1 MITIGASDVPVIL
14 GFSPWQTPSA
24 VWARLKGLTSGNVEN
39 NATRRGHTLEL
50 GVIMEYAE
58 ERGLLVY
65 DWATA
70 QFHLKP
76 DCVPPY
82 RVGLYRG
89 PSIKQDRILHPVHEW
104 AGCRP
109 DAIVLNEDGS
119 RYLVEVKTT
128 RSFRD
133 WNGEDGSPIVPPH
146 YMLQVQWQMFVTG
159 TKLTHLEAFC
169 TYDDD
174 RRTYQVDYNPAVADR
189 VFSLVSAWYQRHIL
203 GDELPDNITAE
214 VAGLVWP
221 KPVEPETWLEPS
233 DDDLVVGA
241 NYAKLSSQ
249 IKQASVSRDAC
260 KDKLI
265 ARIKDA
271 TGIVGVASWRL
282 TSRGRAFRC
291 LIEGGEP

>member
-1 MITIGASDVPVIL
+1 MITIGASEVPVIL

-58 ERGLLVY
+58 DRGLLVY
-65 DWATA
+65 TWDEA
-70 QFHLKP
+70 QLVLTETGLP
-76 DCVPPY
+76 A
-82 RVGLYRG
+82 RAGLYRG
-89 PSIKQDRILHPVHEW
+89 PSIKHDRILHPDHAW

-109 DAIVLNEDGS
+109 DAIVMREDGS

-146 YMLQVQWQMFVTG
+146 YMVQVQWQMFVTG
-159 TKLTHLEAFC
+159 TRLTHLEAFC

-189 VFSLVSAWYQRHIL
+189 VFKLVEAWYQRHIL

-221 KPVEPETWLEPS
+221 KPVEPETWLEPT
-233 DDDLVVGA
+233 DDDLVLGT
-241 NYAKLSSQ
+241 NYARFSSQ
-249 IKQASVSRDAC
+249 IKQASAGRDVC

-265 ARIKDA
+265 ARIRDA
-271 TGIVGVASWRL
+271 TGIIGVASWRA
-282 TSRGRAFRC
+282 TSRGRTFRC
-291 LIEGGEP
+291 LIDGGEP